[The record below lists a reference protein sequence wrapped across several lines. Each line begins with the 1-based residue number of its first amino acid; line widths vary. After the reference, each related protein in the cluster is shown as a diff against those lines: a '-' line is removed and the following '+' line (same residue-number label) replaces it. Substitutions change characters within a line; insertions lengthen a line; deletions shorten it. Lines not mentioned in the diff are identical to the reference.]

1 MAHNIE
7 QSPGTYECE
16 ETRDLEYIEG
26 IILLWGWDLRKS
38 ERIQ

>member
-7 QSPGTYECE
+7 QFPGMYEYE
-16 ETRDLEYIEG
+16 QTRDIEYIEG